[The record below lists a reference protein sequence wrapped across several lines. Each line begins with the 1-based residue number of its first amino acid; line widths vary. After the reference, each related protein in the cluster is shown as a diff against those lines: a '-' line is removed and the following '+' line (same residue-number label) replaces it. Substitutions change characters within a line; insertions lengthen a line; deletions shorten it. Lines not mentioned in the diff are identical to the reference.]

1 MVEIHISDE
10 LKHIWP
16 DVALACIQ
24 VDFNLKQHDPGLWE
38 VITHRFRQL
47 KEEIS
52 LEQIAHL
59 PNNKESREA
68 YRKFWKDPTRYRLSS
83 ESLLRRILKGKE
95 IDSINNIVDINN
107 LLSIVFFDS
116 IGTYDIEKLVPSI
129 TFRIGRKDEDYIG
142 IGRGALNI
150 ENLPVLSD
158 RIGAFGSATSDS
170 ERTMVTME
178 TKKILMNRISFHGAD
193 DLEQYLDYA
202 KELLEE
208 YADAKNIESKIII

>member
-1 MVEIHISDE
+1 LIAIHISDE
-10 LKHIWP
+10 LRRIWP
-16 DVALACIQ
+16 NVALACIQ
-24 VDFNLKQHDPGLWE
+24 ADVKVKQHDPELWE
-38 VITHRFRQL
+38 AITHRCRQL
-47 KEEIS
+47 EKEIS
-52 LEQIAHL
+52 LEEIPHL

-68 YRKFWKDPTRYRLSS
+68 YRKFGKDPTRYRLSS
-83 ESLLRRILKGKE
+83 ESLLRRILKGKG

-116 IGTYDIEKLVPSI
+116 IGTYDVEKLVPSI
-129 TFRIGRKDEDYIG
+129 LFRIGKKDEDYRG
-142 IGRGALNI
+142 IGRGPLNI

-178 TKKILMNRISFHGAD
+178 TKKIFMNRISFHGTHD
-193 DLEQYLDYA
+193 FEQYFDYA

>member
-24 VDFNLKQHDPGLWE
+24 ADVKLKQHDPGLWE
-38 VITHRFRQL
+38 VITHRCRQL

-68 YRKFWKDPTRYRLSS
+68 YRKFGKDPTRYRLSS